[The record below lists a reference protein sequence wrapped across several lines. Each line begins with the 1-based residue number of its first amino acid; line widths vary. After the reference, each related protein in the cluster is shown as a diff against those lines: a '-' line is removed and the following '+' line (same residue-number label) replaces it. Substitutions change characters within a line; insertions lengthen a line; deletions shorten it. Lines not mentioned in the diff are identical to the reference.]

1 MSHGSRGTTRGQ
13 LQWQFFQHCHNRTY
27 RNRGHKMT
35 RSEWDAAMVR
45 YMHRSDLSADL
56 DQVFDYATSKIENA
70 WMRKNVLSGTTPMF
84 NSADDMLA
92 YAPLPYLHAGLMYF
106 QELVQDDEGM
116 MREMTRF

>member
-1 MSHGSRGTTRGQ
+1 
-13 LQWQFFQHCHNRTY
+13 
-27 RNRGHKMT
+27 MT

-116 MREMTRF
+116 MREMTRFSDEMSTVQHKWSRDNVTPRMEVSYAT